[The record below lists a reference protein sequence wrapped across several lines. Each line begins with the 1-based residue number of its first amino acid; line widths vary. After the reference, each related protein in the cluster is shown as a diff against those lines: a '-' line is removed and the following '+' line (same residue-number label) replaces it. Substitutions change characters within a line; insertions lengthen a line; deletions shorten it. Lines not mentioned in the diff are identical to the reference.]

1 MKVLAALLFALIPL
15 AFAEDILENS
25 DIPSYNTAYGY
36 LSRFGIPEAE
46 RIRKAEE
53 QMTNNADSRIAGGSL
68 STLGQFPYQAGLISD
83 IIGLS
88 GNGVCGGSLLSA
100 RSVVTAAHCWFDGI
114 NRAWRFTVVLG
125 SVTLFH
131 GGTRIQ
137 SSSVRTHP
145 RWFPVFIRNDVAI
158 VTLPQAVQFSATI
171 SPISLPTPQ
180 EAQETFAGTQAV
192 ASGFGLTGD
201 DHELTNQQSLS
212 HVNLNVISNLRCSI
226 AFPYVLQDSNICTSG
241 RGGTSTCRGD
251 SGGPLVVEWAN
262 RPILIGIT
270 SFGSALGCEVGFP
283 AAFVRVTS
291 YLDFINEH
299 KNPSNE
305 TMKVLTA
312 LLFAFIPLAFAKNI
326 VEDGDI
332 PSYNTAYG
340 YLSKFG
346 IPEAERIRKAEEQ
359 MIKNP
364 DSRIAGGSPS
374 ALGQFPYQAGLI
386 SDIIGLSGNG
396 VCGGSLLSARSVVTA
411 AHCWFD
417 GINRAWR
424 FTVVL
429 GSVTL
434 FHGGTRIQTTFVRTH
449 PSWFPLLIRNDVAV
463 IDLLQAVQFSD
474 HELTNQQHLSH
485 VTLTVISNEICSI
498 AFPSVLQNSNIC
510 TSGRGGASTCRG
522 DSGGPLV
529 AEVAK
534 RPILIGIVSFGITFG
549 CEIGYPAAYARV
561 TSFLDF
567 INGEIVN

>member
-137 SSSVRTHP
+137 TTFVRTHP
-145 RWFPVFIRNDVAI
+145 SWFPLLVRNDVAVI
-158 VTLPQAVQFSATI
+158 DLLQAVQFSATI

-180 EAQETFAGTQAV
+180 EAQETFTGYQAI
-192 ASGFGLTGD
+192 ASGYGLTGD
-201 DHELTNQQSLS
+201 
-212 HVNLNVISNLRCSI
+212 
-226 AFPYVLQDSNICTSG
+226 
-241 RGGTSTCRGD
+241 
-251 SGGPLVVEWAN
+251 
-262 RPILIGIT
+262 
-270 SFGSALGCEVGFP
+270 
-283 AAFVRVTS
+283 
-291 YLDFINEH
+291 
-299 KNPSNE
+299 
-305 TMKVLTA
+305 
-312 LLFAFIPLAFAKNI
+312 
-326 VEDGDI
+326 
-332 PSYNTAYG
+332 
-340 YLSKFG
+340 
-346 IPEAERIRKAEEQ
+346 
-359 MIKNP
+359 
-364 DSRIAGGSPS
+364 
-374 ALGQFPYQAGLI
+374 
-386 SDIIGLSGNG
+386 
-396 VCGGSLLSARSVVTA
+396 
-411 AHCWFD
+411 
-417 GINRAWR
+417 
-424 FTVVL
+424 
-429 GSVTL
+429 
-434 FHGGTRIQTTFVRTH
+434 
-449 PSWFPLLIRNDVAV
+449 
-463 IDLLQAVQFSD
+463 D

>member
-36 LSRFGIPEAE
+36 L
-46 RIRKAEE
+46 
-53 QMTNNADSRIAGGSL
+53 
-68 STLGQFPYQAGLISD
+68 
-83 IIGLS
+83 
-88 GNGVCGGSLLSA
+88 
-100 RSVVTAAHCWFDGI
+100 
-114 NRAWRFTVVLG
+114 
-125 SVTLFH
+125 
-131 GGTRIQ
+131 TR
-137 SSSVRTHP
+137 
-145 RWFPVFIRNDVAI
+145 
-158 VTLPQAVQFSATI
+158 
-171 SPISLPTPQ
+171 
-180 EAQETFAGTQAV
+180 
-192 ASGFGLTGD
+192 
-201 DHELTNQQSLS
+201 
-212 HVNLNVISNLRCSI
+212 
-226 AFPYVLQDSNICTSG
+226 
-241 RGGTSTCRGD
+241 
-251 SGGPLVVEWAN
+251 
-262 RPILIGIT
+262 
-270 SFGSALGCEVGFP
+270 
-283 AAFVRVTS
+283 
-291 YLDFINEH
+291 
-299 KNPSNE
+299 
-305 TMKVLTA
+305 
-312 LLFAFIPLAFAKNI
+312 
-326 VEDGDI
+326 
-332 PSYNTAYG
+332 
-340 YLSKFG
+340 FG

-374 ALGQFPYQAGLI
+374 APGQFPYQAGLI

-449 PSWFPLLIRNDVAV
+449 PSWFPLLVRNDVAV
-463 IDLLQAVQFSD
+463 IDLLQAVQFSATISPISLPTPQEAQETFTGYQAIASGYGLTGDD